1 MASVGARLANL
12 GPPPDNPDF
21 ETLIIIRVTASSMR
35 TVKSLEQGRLL
46 ALILCSGNTDDVND
60 A

>member
-21 ETLIIIRVTASSMR
+21 ETLIIRVTASSMR